1 MTRAFAR
8 PALLAGLVLGTMGLA
23 VAESAAQ
30 DRAGVAT
37 YRNDR
42 HGFSMTYPTAQ
53 FIALPAAS
61 EDGRQF
67 VSKDGNARLL
77 VGTLSNFD
85 GKSLRDYR
93 NFVLSESYPGA
104 QVDYAPVRDTWFV
117 LSGTRNGMAFYQRV
131 NFTCGGRT
139 INSWAMVFP
148 AGDKATY
155 EPIIEQVH
163 RTYRL
168 GEGKCS

>member
-8 PALLAGLVLGTMGLA
+8 PALIAGLVLGTMGLA
-23 VAESAAQ
+23 VAASAAQ
-30 DRAGVAT
+30 EGAGLAT

-42 HGFSMTYPTAQ
+42 HGYSLTYPTAQ
-53 FIALPAAS
+53 FLALPVAT

-77 VGTLSNFD
+77 VGTLPNFD
-85 GKSLRDYR
+85 SKSLSNYR
-93 NFVLSESYPGA
+93 TFVLNESYPGA
-104 QVDYAPVRDTWFV
+104 QVTYAPVRDTWFV

-131 NFTCGGRT
+131 NFTCGGRA
-139 INSWAMVFP
+139 INTWAMVFP
-148 AGDKATY
+148 AGEKATY